1 MADARSILTREDTMF
16 GVCFALGQDF
26 GFNPTYLR
34 ILFALGLFWSLP
46 GALVAYAGF
55 GLLVA
60 LSRWIAPDPRPPEEV
75 AEDFAEG
82 ADEPCE
88 TLPLAA

>member
-1 MADARSILTREDTMF
+1 MTDAGSILTREDTLF

-26 GFNPTYLR
+26 RFNPTHLR

-46 GALVAYAGF
+46 GALAAYAGF

-60 LSRWIAPDPRPPEEV
+60 LSRLIAPDPKPAEEV
-75 AEDFAEG
+75 AEVLAG
-82 ADEPCE
+82 CADEPCE
-88 TLPLAA
+88 ALRLAA